1 MIHGGLNRLITGH
14 LIFSALAPEQRPL
27 RNTREMIALEKCGRM
42 MKKMRGRGDV
52 EHTCL
57 EH

>member
-1 MIHGGLNRLITGH
+1 MIHGGLNGLITGH
-14 LIFSALAPEQRPL
+14 LIFSALAPDQRPL
-27 RNTREMIALEKCGRM
+27 RKTCEMVALEKCGRM
-42 MKKMRGRGDV
+42 MKKRRGRGDV